1 MFNMNLFMRSHI
13 SLPLDLPAPKYADLP
28 SGSMEYVLH
37 GEGKPLLILHGGVG
51 GYDQSLVL
59 FRDCIP
65 NGYQLI
71 CPSRPGYLGTPLST
85 GKSIEE
91 QADAIAELLAHLNIK
106 SIAVIAMSAGG
117 MVLYALALKYPHL
130 VNAIVAIDAIAG
142 QYLLPEQASKWA
154 QSFFMTDLG
163 LWFTRESLL
172 HFPEMTIKKFLNS
185 SGSVN
190 QELIDKKT
198 KEIMSSQQEMKL
210 VSEIMYLITDYH
222 NRESG
227 TMNDLHNGSK
237 LDWFDFAKITAP
249 ALIIHGTHDNEVRF
263 YHGVFAYEGLGSNVK
278 EKVWIEY
285 GAHFGFYFKTQCGDA
300 QDKLLSFLDSYA

>member
-1 MFNMNLFMRSHI
+1 
-13 SLPLDLPAPKYADLP
+13 
-28 SGSMEYVLH
+28 
-37 GEGKPLLILHGGVG
+37 
-51 GYDQSLVL
+51 
-59 FRDCIP
+59 
-65 NGYQLI
+65 
-71 CPSRPGYLGTPLST
+71 LST
-85 GKSIEE
+85 GKSIDE
-91 QADAIAELLAHLNIK
+91 QADAIAELLNYLSIP

-117 MVLYALALKYPHL
+117 MILYSLAIRYPHL
-130 VNAIVAIDAIAG
+130 VKSIVAIDAISG

-163 LWFTRESLL
+163 LWFTRESLM

-190 QELIDKKT
+190 QELIDKKA
-198 KEIMSSQQEMKL
+198 KEIMSSQQEMRL

-237 LDWFDFAKITAP
+237 LESWFDFAKITAP
-249 ALIIHGTHDNEVRF
+249 ALIVHGTHDNEVRF
-263 YHGVFAYEGLGSNVK
+263 YHGVFAYEGLASPVK

-300 QDKLLSFLDSYA
+300 QSKLLNFLAMYA